1 MNKTANKGA
10 IVVALS
16 SAISLSLAGCGT
28 SPSAKPV
35 KAVTYKTVNTV
46 QTAFNQYIVVEAG
59 SKLGSDG
66 KKHDA
71 FINGDIQ
78 ITQNQPV
85 TLHFLNYDDAEHTYV
100 SPELGLGVKIKGSTK
115 KGQPKET
122 TYTFTPSKSG
132 TFTWNCTDVCDDSN
146 HWSMSQQGYMTGKIT
161 VLPASNQVQH
171 VSMVVNPGYKL
182 GPDGKM
188 HDSFAT
194 GDITVKVEQPVEVT
208 VYNLDQGE
216 HSITA
221 KDLGLNFVAKAS
233 AIDGVPAVSTFT
245 FTPQKEGKFMW
256 MCTIPCDDDAK
267 GWAMS
272 NDNNMMGY
280 FNVVK

>member
-1 MNKTANKGA
+1 MFNKTNRSA
-10 IVVALS
+10 ILVALA

-28 SPSAKPV
+28 SQSTKPV
-35 KAVTYKTVNTV
+35 KAAASKTVH
-46 QTAFNQYIVVEAG
+46 TALNQYIVVEAAVKPG
-59 SKLGSDG
+59 TDG

-100 SPELGLGVKIKGSTK
+100 SPKLGLGVKIKGATK
-115 KGQPKET
+115 KGQLKET

-132 TFTWNCTDVCDDSN
+132 TFPWNCTDACDDTEQ
-146 HWSMSQQGYMTGKIT
+146 WSMSQQGYMAGKIT

-182 GPDGKM
+182 GPDGKK

-194 GDITVKVEQPVEVT
+194 GDITVKAGQPVELS
-208 VYNLDQGE
+208 VYNLSKGE
-216 HSITA
+216 HSITV

-233 AIDGVPAVSTFT
+233 EKDGVPAVSTFT
-245 FTPQKEGKFMW
+245 FTPQKEGKFVW
-256 MCTIPCDDDAK
+256 MCTIPCDGDAK

-272 NDNNMMGY
+272 NNNYMMGY

>member
-10 IVVALS
+10 IAVALA

-28 SPSAKPV
+28 SQSAKPV
-35 KAVTYKTVNTV
+35 KAATSETVKTV

-132 TFTWNCTDVCDDSN
+132 TFTWNCTDVCDDSKQ
-146 HWSMSQQGYMTGKIT
+146 WSMSQQGYMTGKIT

-182 GPDGKM
+182 GQDGKM

-194 GDITVKVEQPVEVT
+194 GDITVKVGQPVEVS

-216 HSITA
+216 HSITS

-233 AIDGVPAVSTFT
+233 AKDGV
-245 FTPQKEGKFMW
+245 
-256 MCTIPCDDDAK
+256 
-267 GWAMS
+267 
-272 NDNNMMGY
+272 
-280 FNVVK
+280 

>member
-1 MNKTANKGA
+1 MFKKANKGA
-10 IVVALS
+10 MVVALA

-28 SPSAKPV
+28 SQSAETA
-35 KAVTYKTVNTV
+35 KAAGSKTV
-46 QTAFNQYIVVEAG
+46 QTAYNQYIVVEAG
-59 SKLGSDG
+59 AKLGTDG

-85 TLHFLNYDDAEHTYV
+85 TLHFLNYDDADHTYV
-100 SPELGLGVKIKGSTK
+100 SPKLGLGVKIKGTTK
-115 KGQPKET
+115 KGKPQET

-132 TFTWNCTDVCDDSN
+132 TFPWNCTDACDDTEE
-146 HWSMSQQGYMTGKIT
+146 WSMSQEGFMTGKIT
-161 VLPASNQVQH
+161 VIPASNQVQH

-182 GPDGKM
+182 GSDGKR
-188 HDSFAT
+188 HDSYAA
-194 GDITVKVEQPVEVT
+194 GDIIVKAGQPVELT
-208 VYNLDQGE
+208 VYNLAQSE
-216 HSITA
+216 HSLAA

-233 AIDGVPAVSTFT
+233 QKAGVPAVSTFT
-245 FTPQKEGKFMW
+245 FTPQKAGKFMW
-256 MCTIPCDDDAK
+256 MCTIPCDVASK

-272 NDNNMMGY
+272 NNNYMMGY

>member
-1 MNKTANKGA
+1 MFKIANKGA
-10 IVVALS
+10 FAVALA
-16 SAISLSLAGCGT
+16 SAIFLSLAGCGT
-28 SPSAKPV
+28 SQSTNPV
-35 KAVTYKTVNTV
+35 KAATSKTVKPV

-59 SKLGSDG
+59 SKLGPDG

-100 SPELGLGVKIKGSTK
+100 SPELGIGVKIKGSTK

-132 TFTWNCTDVCDDSN
+132 TFTWNCTDACDDSEQ
-146 HWSMSQQGYMTGKIT
+146 WSMSQEGYMTGKIT

-194 GDITVKVEQPVEVT
+194 GDITVKGGQPVEVT
-208 VYNLDQGE
+208 VYNLDQGK
-216 HSITA
+216 HSITS

-233 AIDGVPAVSTFT
+233 EKDGVPAVSTFT

-256 MCTIPCDDDAK
+256 MCTIPCDDNAK

-272 NDNNMMGY
+272 HDNYMMGY

>member
-1 MNKTANKGA
+1 MFRIANKGA
-10 IVVALS
+10 MVVALA

-28 SPSAKPV
+28 SQSAETA
-35 KAVTYKTVNTV
+35 KAAASKTV
-46 QTAFNQYIVVEAG
+46 QTAYNQYIVVEAG
-59 SKLGSDG
+59 AKLGTDG

-85 TLHFLNYDDAEHTYV
+85 TLHFLNYDDADHTYV
-100 SPELGLGVKIKGSTK
+100 SPKLGLGVKIKGTTK
-115 KGQPKET
+115 KGQPQET

-132 TFTWNCTDVCDDSN
+132 TFPWNCTDACDDTEE
-146 HWSMSQQGYMTGKIT
+146 WSMSQQGYMTGKIT

-182 GPDGKM
+182 GSDGKR
-188 HDSFAT
+188 HDSYAA
-194 GDITVKVEQPVEVT
+194 GDITVKAGQPVKLT
-208 VYNLDQGE
+208 VYNLAQGE
-216 HSITA
+216 HSLTA

-233 AIDGVPAVSTFT
+233 QKAGVPAVSTFT

-256 MCTIPCDDDAK
+256 TCTIPCDVAAK
-267 GWAMS
+267 GWALS
-272 NDNNMMGY
+272 NDNYMMGY